1 MLFAKI
7 SYLFYDHTMYIVV
20 CSSMGN
26 FSHIPSLATFTA
38 ISIILDCLLLGLT
51 IPGSRSILSPG
62 LNPRI
67 SVATWVIINYAS
79 SSNKLC

>member
-1 MLFAKI
+1 MIIQCILCNMLKYGKFL
-7 SYLFYDHTMYIVV
+7 SYSKSRH
-20 CSSMGN
+20 
-26 FSHIPSLATFTA
+26 FTA

-79 SSNKLC
+79 SSNKLCQTMLDFL